1 MKKKP
6 FTWQHLANIW
16 HSLGVK
22 PEEVQQILEREILD
36 KNWIG
41 TETKIGRMWN
51 DTDIRIFFLMFL
63 DEVAA
68 YQKKN
73 EYDYPMLNTKNYV
86 IKNSI
91 VTSIKDP
98 TSNLNIKDDILIVNS
113 EKILPIM
120 YEKKIFLIN

>member
-73 EYDYPMLNTKNYV
+73 RLSFGKAVMRLYDDRFIAD
-86 IKNSI
+86 IKKSKSI
-91 VTSIKDP
+91 QS
-98 TSNLNIKDDILIVNS
+98 LIS
-113 EKILPIM
+113 TL
-120 YEKKIFLIN
+120 

>member
-51 DTDIRIFFLMFL
+51 DLIS
-63 DEVAA
+63 
-68 YQKKN
+68 
-73 EYDYPMLNTKNYV
+73 EY
-86 IKNSI
+86 S
-91 VTSIKDP
+91 
-98 TSNLNIKDDILIVNS
+98 
-113 EKILPIM
+113 
-120 YEKKIFLIN
+120 F